1 MPDVLKLYGSAK
13 SRASRSL
20 LALEEMGLPYDHIP
34 LGRGLRDPVS
44 DERKLLNSL
53 NPNGHIPVLDHD
65 GFLIWESMAI
75 NLYLAETFPSP
86 LWPTDA
92 KSRGRTWLWSF
103 WAQTEMDRKDW
114 ELPRRSGDEE
124 AIARMTEAKIATLGI
139 LDRALAS
146 SAYLLGDTFT
156 LADLNVAS
164 TLSQPN
170 EDGKIDWQRL
180 DPAMLDLPH
189 LADWLARCTSRE
201 SWLRVALLD

>member
-1 MPDVLKLYGSAK
+1 VLKLYGTAK

-20 LALEEMGLPYDHIP
+20 LALEEMGLPYEHVA
-34 LGRGLRDPVS
+34 LGRELRNPAS
-44 DERKLLNSL
+44 DDRKLLNSL
-53 NPNGHIPVLDHD
+53 NPNGHVPVLDHD

-75 NLYLAETFPSP
+75 NLYLAETFANP
-86 LWPTDA
+86 LWPNDPRL
-92 KSRGRTWLWSF
+92 RGRIWQWSF

-124 AIARMTEAKIATLGI
+124 AIARMTNAKIATLGI
-139 LDRALAS
+139 LDKALAAG
-146 SAYLLGDTFT
+146 AYLLGDAFT

-180 DPAMLDLPH
+180 DPAAHDLRH
-189 LADWLARCTSRE
+189 LADWLARCTSRA
-201 SWLRVALLD
+201 SWQRVALLE